1 MCDQEEV
8 CIEAQ
13 AATRVR
19 VRVLALL
26 AVGAVSYRSMV
37 ESTESDLWMRHTHEV
52 LENLQDLLGAMQAVE
67 SKARGYLLTGDESFL
82 EIYRAG
88 IAKTEQDQA
97 IARSLTADN
106 AGQQQRLDTL
116 AILTAQKFQLAEK
129 LLALRRTNSLQAA
142 TAAIQEE
149 SGKQIL
155 NDVQE
160 LVGQMQGEELRLL
173 VLREGEARRRS
184 AQTKIVLIVGTLFGL
199 LITTVAGWS
208 VQRDNSESED
218 SGAKYRGLL
227 EAAPDAMVV
236 VNQGGEI
243 VLLNVQAEKQFG

>member
-88 IAKTEQDQA
+88 IAKTEQD
-97 IARSLTADN
+97 
-106 AGQQQRLDTL
+106 
-116 AILTAQKFQLAEK
+116 
-129 LLALRRTNSLQAA
+129 
-142 TAAIQEE
+142 
-149 SGKQIL
+149 
-155 NDVQE
+155 
-160 LVGQMQGEELRLL
+160 
-173 VLREGEARRRS
+173 
-184 AQTKIVLIVGTLFGL
+184 
-199 LITTVAGWS
+199 
-208 VQRDNSESED
+208 
-218 SGAKYRGLL
+218 
-227 EAAPDAMVV
+227 
-236 VNQGGEI
+236 
-243 VLLNVQAEKQFG
+243 